1 MTHDQLL
8 EQHETLTSLVRS
20 VVVRADAVD
29 ARLLGDMMVEL
40 VNTFHQAP
48 PVWDAAPAWQLL
60 QTLMRGEGEGER
72 SWQDKAARLNRQE
85 VLMALNALW
94 DVYEATARTYFT
106 SSRA

>member
-48 PVWDAAPAWQLL
+48 PVYDAAPAWQLL
-60 QTLMRGEGEGER
+60 QTLMRGERAGEG
-72 SWQDKAARLNRQE
+72 SWQNKAAYLNRQE

-94 DVYEATARTYFT
+94 DIYEATARAYFT
-106 SSRA
+106 SSQA